1 MHPVFSIIIPAYNL
15 GHLVCDAINSCIN
28 QQNITFAEYEI
39 IVINDGSTDDTYD
52 YIEKYC
58 FVENLTIINQV
69 NMGLSAT
76 RNRGIDLAKGDYIL
90 FLDGDDWLSENA
102 LALLKEQLDET
113 TLLVFPMV
121 YYFNKD
127 RQEKLGYHLSEKL
140 YNRNE
145 FLHETLGYSQFHI
158 IPAPNKCYSRKVLMQ
173 RELRFISGILHEDNP
188 FFIDIVYNYEQ
199 IKYIDAP
206 IYYYR
211 QNREGSITSTCSIKN
226 YEGVRIGNQ
235 AIISITRNANRDI
248 NFLLANLL
256 VFQVI
261 GNYSKKEDRKKVFND
276 FRNIRMKKTLW
287 ALLFIS
293 TFRWKHTVRMLLL
306 LIDPALLKF
315 ILKIL

>member
-1 MHPVFSIIIPAYNL
+1 M
-15 GHLVCDAINSCIN
+15 
-28 QQNITFAEYEI
+28 
-39 IVINDGSTDDTYD
+39 
-52 YIEKYC
+52 
-58 FVENLTIINQV
+58 
-69 NMGLSAT
+69 
-76 RNRGIDLAKGDYIL
+76 AKGDYIL

-261 GNYSKKEDRKKVFND
+261 GNYSKKEDCKEVFND
-276 FRNIRMKKTLW
+276 LRSIRMKKTLW
-287 ALLFIS
+287 TLLFIS